1 MNKLKKLIKKLSFIL
16 IVSVTMLTT
25 LESTF
30 APYEIYAD
38 TTTTTT
44 TTDQAKS
51 EQDLLT
57 KTGSAI
63 GTAGD
68 FLVGLA
74 LYIPKAMAMGLAS
87 LLRVL
92 VYGITSI
99 GSSGDGIG
107 SVDAIIFNEAEITSI
122 DFFDTSSNGTVNK
135 IRENISIWYYVFR
148 NLSIVILL
156 GILLYVGI
164 RMAMSTV
171 ASDEAK
177 YKKMFKDWVVSLAL
191 VFVLQYIMILQ

>member
-57 KTGSAI
+57 KTGSAMI
-63 GTAGD
+63 GRAH
-68 FLVGLA
+68 V
-74 LYIPKAMAMGLAS
+74 
-87 LLRVL
+87 
-92 VYGITSI
+92 
-99 GSSGDGIG
+99 
-107 SVDAIIFNEAEITSI
+107 
-122 DFFDTSSNGTVNK
+122 
-135 IRENISIWYYVFR
+135 
-148 NLSIVILL
+148 
-156 GILLYVGI
+156 
-164 RMAMSTV
+164 
-171 ASDEAK
+171 
-177 YKKMFKDWVVSLAL
+177 
-191 VFVLQYIMILQ
+191 